1 VIREASLRI
10 NSRASTLTNG
20 IDEWRVSV
28 MRIERKLKM
37 TLDES
42 RLMMLGAQVFFGFQF
57 NATFQDAFEDLPFH
71 ARVAICV
78 ALVLM
83 MFTIAL
89 FIAPSMQHRI
99 IEQGQA
105 TNRIL
110 SATTLMVG
118 LALLPFGI
126 TLGIDL
132 FVSIERHFGI
142 TTGLW
147 TGALISSLA
156 LLSWFGLELIIR
168 ARRKIPMREQDDR
181 KPTPLDVKIEQ
192 MLTEARLII
201 PGAQALL
208 GFQLAV
214 TLTHAF
220 EQIPAASK
228 LVHAGALCCVALCII
243 LLLTPASLHRISF
256 GGEDSQTFLRL
267 GSAFVI
273 SAPLPLAIGMA
284 ADMYVAIEKAIDAF
298 VPALS
303 VSIFTAVMLLG
314 FWYAYPLIRRRQL
327 QRAEPAARGR
337 ARTHRTAR
345 A

>member
-1 VIREASLRI
+1 
-10 NSRASTLTNG
+10 
-20 IDEWRVSV
+20 

-42 RLMMLGAQVFFGFQF
+42 RLMMLGAQVFFGFQL
-57 NATFQDAFEDLPFH
+57 NGTFQDAFEDLAFH
-71 ARVAICV
+71 ARAAICI

-118 LALLPFGI
+118 LALLPFGV

-132 FVSIERHFGI
+132 FVSIERLFG
-142 TTGLW
+142 TAAGFWAGGL
-147 TGALISSLA
+147 ICSLA
-156 LLSWFGLELIIR
+156 VLSWFVLELIIR
-168 ARRKIPMREQDDR
+168 ARRKIPMREEDDT
-181 KPTPLDVKIEQ
+181 KPTPLEAKIEQ

-220 EQIPAASK
+220 EQVPTASK

-256 GGEDSQTFLRL
+256 GGEDSRTFLRL

-298 VPALS
+298 VPALI
-303 VSIFTAVMLLG
+303 VSISTAVVLLG
-314 FWYAYPLIRRRQL
+314 FWYVYPLVRRYQL
-327 QRAEPAARGR
+327 QRTERAVRGR
-337 ARTHRTAR
+337 ARPHRTAR